1 MDNFAKVNV
10 IYSKYF
16 NSGDKPARSTVAVK
30 TLPKNAKVEI
40 ECIAF
45 VPKQLWNILIIW
57 NKFSSK
63 YKIYKCDCGLCTGI
77 FIKTSN
83 KL

>member
-45 VPKQLWNILIIW
+45 VPKQDKKLQ
-57 NKFSSK
+57 NK
-63 YKIYKCDCGLCTGI
+63 
-77 FIKTSN
+77 IK
-83 KL
+83 

>member
-1 MDNFAKVNV
+1 MYNYLFIKKDMDNFAKVNV

-16 NSGDKPARSTVAVK
+16 NSEDKPARSTVAVK

-45 VPKQLWNILIIW
+45 VPKQDKKLQ
-57 NKFSSK
+57 NK
-63 YKIYKCDCGLCTGI
+63 
-77 FIKTSN
+77 IK
-83 KL
+83 